1 MDMKRRAS
9 SSRLKAR
16 LGQYMRAVRAGDEIV
31 VTDRDLPVARLVPY
45 VVRDGEAPD
54 PVPVAVPRDPGAP
67 AVGRIVVR
75 PIKHRGR
82 STTLLL
88 EEDRKR
94 R

>member
-1 MDMKRRAS
+1 MTRRAS

-16 LGQYMRAVRAGDEIV
+16 LGQYMRAVRAGAEIV

-45 VVRDGEAPD
+45 VVRDGEPMD
-54 PVPVAVPRDPGAP
+54 PVPVAIPRETGAP
-67 AVGRIVVR
+67 EAGRVVVR
-75 PIKHRGR
+75 PIEYRGR
-82 STTLLL
+82 STTRLL